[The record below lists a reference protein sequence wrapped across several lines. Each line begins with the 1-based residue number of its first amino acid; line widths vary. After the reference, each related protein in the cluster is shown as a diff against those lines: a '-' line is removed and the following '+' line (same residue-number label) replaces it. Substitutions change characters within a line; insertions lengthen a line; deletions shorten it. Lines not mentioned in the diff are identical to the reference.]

1 MMIVKQ
7 TGVILEGRPVGTK
20 TSKIPNSPWLPQ
32 SENEKHTVPP
42 GDHWDD
48 IKLMLYFIGQ

>member
-1 MMIVKQ
+1 MIVKQ